1 VKWAW
6 YSLAFVAGAVVGGL
20 VVREIAIRKITD
32 PIGKAADALLG
43 PDTYASGQIKTS
55 VNAFLRDN

>member
-1 VKWAW
+1 MKW
-6 YSLAFVAGAVVGGL
+6 VAYTLVFAAGFAVGAIVT
-20 VVREIAIRKITD
+20 REIAIAKIED

-55 VNAFLRDN
+55 VNAFIRSN